1 MGVQMVAAGMFMAAG
16 AFFLAVAAIGFAR
29 LPDVFCRLHV
39 TGVIDTLGAPLILF
53 GTAVL
58 IGPHLVSVKLLLAIL
73 FLIVSSPLVGHL
85 LARAALEA
93 GHQPGVIEERS
104 ELRWS
109 QVRRRQRE
117 LEGPG

>member
-1 MGVQMVAAGMFMAAG
+1 MVQNLIAGALIAAG

-39 TGVIDTLGAPLILF
+39 TGVMDTLGAPVILLGAAIF
-53 GTAVL
+53 L
-58 IGPHLVSVKLLLAIL
+58 GPQLVSLKLLLGIV

-93 GHQPGVIEERS
+93 GHQPGVIEDTS
-104 ELRWS
+104 ELRWGPPD
-109 QVRRRQRE
+109 QRKSI
-117 LEGPG
+117 LEERP